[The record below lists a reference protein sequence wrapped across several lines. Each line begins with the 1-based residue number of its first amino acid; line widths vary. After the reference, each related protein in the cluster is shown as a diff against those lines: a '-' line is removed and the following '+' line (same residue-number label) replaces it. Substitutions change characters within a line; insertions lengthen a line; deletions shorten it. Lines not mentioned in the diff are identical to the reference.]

1 MVYAGIV
8 TRDYVESKRQRLRNE
23 ASNFTVTTMSSPII
37 AKIDVKKINKE
48 WLFAGSKGTYLD
60 AVIYENDNVDQYGNS
75 HVIKQ
80 NPPREARDQG
90 AKPVIIGNCRWMP
103 QKGAG
108 QSSPKQPSRNGAVPA
123 AQHPLMQDSG
133 DEIPF

>member
-1 MVYAGIV
+1 LGTKTLDKIINMP
-8 TRDYVESKRQRLRNE
+8 T
-23 ASNFTVTTMSSPII
+23 PII

-48 WLFAGSKGTYLD
+48 WLFTGTKGTYLD

-80 NPPREARDQG
+80 NPPQEARAQG

-103 QKGAG
+103 QKAC
-108 QSSPKQPSRNGAVPA
+108 QQRPAPSKQQTSPATNAEPPES
-123 AQHPLMQDSG
+123 DS
-133 DEIPF
+133 IPF